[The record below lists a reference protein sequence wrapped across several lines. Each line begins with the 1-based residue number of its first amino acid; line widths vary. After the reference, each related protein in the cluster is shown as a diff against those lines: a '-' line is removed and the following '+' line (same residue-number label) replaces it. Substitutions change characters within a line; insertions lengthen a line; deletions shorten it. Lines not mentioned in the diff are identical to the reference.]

1 MPSPLTLIALA
12 SVVTLTA
19 CASNPSMAPMAI
31 ARAVPQECRTP
42 CPDPPSLAL
51 PREQWDGEVFAWG
64 AECAALH
71 ADCVKA
77 SQ

>member
-1 MPSPLTLIALA
+1 MPSLSMWIALA
-12 SVVTLTA
+12 SAATLTA

-31 ARAVPQECRTP
+31 DRAAPLECRTP
-42 CPDPPSLAL
+42 CPEPPSLAL
-51 PREQWDGEVFAWG
+51 PREQWDGEVFTWG